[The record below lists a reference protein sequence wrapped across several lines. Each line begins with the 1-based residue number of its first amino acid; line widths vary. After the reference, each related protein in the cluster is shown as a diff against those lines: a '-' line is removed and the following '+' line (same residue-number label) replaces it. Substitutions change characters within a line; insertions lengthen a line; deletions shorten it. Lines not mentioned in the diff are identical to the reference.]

1 MFAPDGAAKETI
13 TCFTIEELLRSTTII
28 EKERERSSA
37 QSQSQL
43 RRRGSF
49 ALRLR
54 KAWKLARI
62 EWEISFE
69 NQFWLV
75 LNHREPTGRQA
86 RNSRG
91 HSDPRHKCSMLWGI
105 LNLCIWFSG
114 VGLFG
119 ICKASYPLQLALSC
133 TLWPPWWHDS
143 LFGNVA
149 ICHCSN
155 FSLWQCRCIQGNSI
169 GTICVLSRFWT
180 RWWHIIV
187 YHMAFLNLNVIPSTL
202 TLDNGEGWHDISLPI
217 KKTGCKVI
225 LEFCEEKFG
234 CAPTA
239 FSHWIQPNS
248 AE

>member
-1 MFAPDGAAKETI
+1 MVRSKRPYI

-37 QSQSQL
+37 QFQSQL

-49 ALRLR
+49 ALRLI
-54 KAWKLARI
+54 KAWKLARM

-133 TLWPPWWHDS
+133 TLWPPWWHGS

-155 FSLWQCRCIQGNSI
+155 FSLWQCRCTTLLAQYGFSQSECHSVHSDFRHCGN
-169 GTICVLSRFWT
+169 
-180 RWWHIIV
+180 
-187 YHMAFLNLNVIPSTL
+187 MAISHCGNAYLYMATL
-202 TLDNGEGWHDISLPI
+202 LAQFVSSHDFEHGGGIS
-217 KKTGCKVI
+217 
-225 LEFCEEKFG
+225 
-234 CAPTA
+234 
-239 FSHWIQPNS
+239 
-248 AE
+248 